1 MRTLHFT
8 QITDDRF
15 NENIK
20 DLLEERIDA
29 IHKQFEGIDGI
40 VVANPPMYK
49 VDFGDSLQYRADF
62 YIQKNTRELT
72 WDDVY
77 HKINQIKAVPYEF
90 VDRAKLE
97 QTFKTPEAIAKKFI
111 KDGWDKDTSF
121 VELSPELA
129 EKIGG
134 TSIISDMAK
143 GHKYFIMNGSD
154 NIFNEKGEV
163 AMYNVGGD
171 ITKHRA
177 ELHGLSL
184 MDNITLDT
192 KNGLAVGYLEPSEQL
207 IARASFELSKNV
219 SEETFKE
226 FMDGMMNGTENLE
239 FYAQY
244 DNKENKMQL
253 LATTVF
259 KYNKAPAELSIP
271 MSEHEEDL
279 LYRSLDTLS
288 EKINDLS
295 LYEMFEES
303 KEGPYSETS
312 YEWEDPR
319 EATHEPTERSAKALY
334 DDETLLA
341 EYVNDHIDEV
351 VITNK
356 SDEDIVLVFDESL
369 ELEPIYINANSE
381 YALIENEPDF
391 LTLEEALSR
400 NMFYI
405 EDPEL
410 EYDEPSYDE
419 DER

>member
-1 MRTLHFT
+1 M
-8 QITDDRF
+8 
-15 NENIK
+15 K
-20 DLLEERIDA
+20 LLFRQKIFSWFDSYDIYDERGNTV
-29 IHKQFEGIDGI
+29 F
-40 VVANPPMYK
+40 K
-49 VDFGDSLQYRADF
+49 VKGQPS
-62 YIQKNTRELT
+62 
-72 WDDVY
+72 W
-77 HKINQIKAVPYEF
+77 
-90 VDRAKLE
+90 
-97 QTFKTPEAIAKKFI
+97 
-111 KDGWDKDTSF
+111 
-121 VELSPELA
+121 
-129 EKIGG
+129 
-134 TSIISDMAK
+134 
-143 GHKYFIMNGSD
+143 GHKL
-154 NIFNEKGEV
+154 NIFDEKGEV

-319 EATHEPTERSAKALY
+319 EVTHEPTERSAKALY